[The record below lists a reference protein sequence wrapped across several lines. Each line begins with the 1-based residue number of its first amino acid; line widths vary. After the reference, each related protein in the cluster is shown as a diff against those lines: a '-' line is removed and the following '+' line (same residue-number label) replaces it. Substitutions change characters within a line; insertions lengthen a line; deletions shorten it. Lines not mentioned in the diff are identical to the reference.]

1 MEITVTDTPRD
12 GADEGVTGDDLPP
25 LPAPKPHAH
34 LLGGYDTEAECAR
47 GINKSPRTLQRWHRL
62 GIGPPRT
69 LIGKTIAYRRDGVRD
84 WLLAQEQAGNA

>member
-1 MEITVTDTPRD
+1 MEFHMTDTTGD
-12 GADEGVTGDDLPP
+12 GADEGVTGDGRPSS
-25 LPAPKPHAH
+25 APKPHAH
-34 LLGGYDTEAECAR
+34 LLEGYDTEAECAR

-84 WLLAQEQAGNA
+84 WLRSQEEAGNA

>member
-1 MEITVTDTPRD
+1 MTDITRD
-12 GADEGVTGDDLPP
+12 GDGKEAGGDDTASAPSSPP
-25 LPAPKPHAH
+25 RAH
-34 LLGGYDTEAECAR
+34 LLEGYDTEAECAR

-84 WLLAQEQAGNA
+84 WLLEQEREVGE

>member
-12 GADEGVTGDDLPP
+12 GAGKGGTCDDLPP

-34 LLGGYDTEAECAR
+34 LLEGYDTEAECAR

-69 LIGKTIAYRRDGVRD
+69 LIGKTIMYRREAVAA
-84 WLLAQEQAGNA
+84 WLREREQAA